1 MVTLE
6 FKTLAQSF
14 AICYA
19 IMPLYHPYLVIY
31 KYIYISLSLTW
42 TSFYQDSKTI
52 CHIYPDIPLAAI
64 QSSSRCPA
72 LKTLVGL
79 SLLGNSAIDTLG
91 GSGRGRPCCAQ
102 AAAAASAAAGR
113 CGARPG
119 SMVHCSSWTAKR
131 WGLPVYLFF
140 FLGDSTWMI
149 IIINQT
155 QEIKCY
161 KKWDSNKRSKHQ
173 SISIN
178 SFQDLLGRA
187 SSRLWNSSV
196 VFLSGV
202 AFG

>member
-1 MVTLE
+1 MQLCHYIIHI
-6 FKTLAQSF
+6 L
-14 AICYA
+14 
-19 IMPLYHPYLVIY
+19 L
-31 KYIYISLSLTW
+31 YIYITW

-52 CHIYPDIPLAAI
+52 YHIYPVIPLAAI

-79 SLLGNSAIDTLG
+79 SLLGSSAIDTLG
-91 GSGRGRPCCAQ
+91 GSGRGGGRPCCAQ

-140 FLGDSTWMI
+140 FLGYSTCMI

-161 KKWDSNKRSKHQ
+161 KKCDSNKRRKHQ

-178 SFQDLLGRA
+178 SFQDLLGSPDGELHQDSEIRV
-187 SSRLWNSSV
+187 LY
-196 VFLSGV
+196 FCPG
-202 AFG
+202 